1 MIKEKEE
8 EHSDGKT
15 IGFMKESGRTES
27 NMELVY
33 SHLKTEL

>member
-15 IGFMKESGRTES
+15 TGYTKVNGKTAS
-27 NMELVY
+27 NME
-33 SHLKTEL
+33 